1 MENVVTQG
9 PEITGTEITYDGYFK
24 VEKHTIK
31 DGDNEY
37 NREVVNRGNSVA
49 GIVHNTET
57 DKYLFVKQWRPGAQG
72 DMIEIVAGSLD
83 VVGEKPEEALKREI
97 VEEMGYK
104 VDHMNHLRD
113 FYTSPGGLSEVVSL
127 FYVEVSEKIGEGGG
141 VDNENIEVIEVDYLG
156 ATGTLFWNMDVEN
169 GGQMIPPYQLIDA
182 KSIVAVGIVETNRIL
197 GDMADVLTQAKMR
210 TL

>member
-1 MENVVTQG
+1 MENVVIDG
-9 PEITGTEITYDGYFK
+9 PEITGTEVVYDGYFK
-24 VEKHTIK
+24 VNKHSIK
-31 DGDNEY
+31 NGEAEY
-37 NREVVNRGNSVA
+37 TREVVDRGNSVA

-57 DKYLFVKQWRPGAQG
+57 DKYLFVKQWRPGAEG
-72 DMIEIVAGSLD
+72 EMIEIVAGSLD

-113 FYTSPGGLSEVVSL
+113 FYTSPGGLSEIVSL

>member
-1 MENVVTQG
+1 MENVVIDG
-9 PEITGTEITYDGYFK
+9 PEITGTEVVYDGYFK
-24 VEKHTIK
+24 VNKHSIK
-31 DGDNEY
+31 NGEAEY
-37 NREVVNRGNSVA
+37 TREVVDRGNSVA

-57 DKYLFVKQWRPGAQG
+57 DKYLFVKQWRPGAEG
-72 DMIEIVAGSLD
+72 EMIEIVAGSLD

-113 FYTSPGGLSEVVSL
+113 FYTSPGGLSEIVSL

-182 KSIVAVGIVETNRIL
+182 KSIVAVSIVETNRIL